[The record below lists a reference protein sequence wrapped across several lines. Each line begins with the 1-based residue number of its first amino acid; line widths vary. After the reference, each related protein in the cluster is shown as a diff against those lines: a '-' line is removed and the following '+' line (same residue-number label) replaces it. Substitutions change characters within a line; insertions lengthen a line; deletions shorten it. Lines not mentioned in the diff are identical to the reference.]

1 MIAMSKS
8 TYNIPSPCRT
18 IKNDELPIQ
27 KKKPQTLLSV
37 ALSLLLERRGES
49 DARPDLASDRRK
61 GLFERRD
68 DGDPVVA

>member
-8 TYNIPSPCRT
+8 TYNIPSPCRA
-18 IKNDELPIQ
+18 IKNDEQPIQ
-27 KKKPQTLLSV
+27 EKKPQMLMSV

-49 DARPDLASDRRK
+49 DARPDLTSDRRK

-68 DGDPVVA
+68 DGNPVVS